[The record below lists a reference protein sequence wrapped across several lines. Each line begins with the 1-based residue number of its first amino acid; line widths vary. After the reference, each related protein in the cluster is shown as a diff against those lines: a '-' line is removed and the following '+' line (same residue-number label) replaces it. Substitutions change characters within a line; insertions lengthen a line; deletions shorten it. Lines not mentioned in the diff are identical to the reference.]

1 MFWLLCIGNAQ
12 KMGLYITAPWLDGLI
27 CRRLYSIVME
37 SDSNRTRNKRNTFKR
52 VIGFGK
58 LSGLRA
64 VIASSPD

>member
-12 KMGLYITAPWLDGLI
+12 KMGLYIIAPWFDGLI
-27 CRRLYSIVME
+27 CTAFVL
-37 SDSNRTRNKRNTFKR
+37 DCNGGRTLTERNKRNTFKR